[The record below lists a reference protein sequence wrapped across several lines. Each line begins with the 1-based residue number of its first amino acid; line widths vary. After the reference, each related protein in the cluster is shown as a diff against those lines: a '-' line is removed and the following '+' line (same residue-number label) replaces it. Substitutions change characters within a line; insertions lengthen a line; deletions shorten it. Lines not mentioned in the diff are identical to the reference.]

1 MTVSHMLV
9 YNGAKSSI
17 QQKKRNLAGIEQKYL
32 VQLFLLFNTL
42 QFTFYTVTKGKVTYT
57 KRVIL
62 VWVTMFVNEEIAAAL
77 SQC

>member
-1 MTVSHMLV
+1 MYS
-9 YNGAKSSI
+9 GAKSSI
-17 QQKKRNLAGIEQKYL
+17 KHKKRNLASIDEKYL
-32 VQLFLLFNTL
+32 VLLFLLFNTL

-62 VWVTMFVNEEIAAAL
+62 VWVTMFVDEEIAAAL